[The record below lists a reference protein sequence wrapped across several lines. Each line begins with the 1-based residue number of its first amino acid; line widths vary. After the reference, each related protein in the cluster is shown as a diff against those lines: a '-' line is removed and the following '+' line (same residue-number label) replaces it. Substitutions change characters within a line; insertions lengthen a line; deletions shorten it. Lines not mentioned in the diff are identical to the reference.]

1 MSYPKNLGTKLNYLT
16 NYSTNSV
23 KLNMDNSIT
32 ELNNISSGA
41 RMQFTLP
48 PNSLVD
54 LSSFSVHA
62 QFETTRVSAEGGEVR
77 PYYLTRNVMSM
88 VRRLTVE
95 IGGQTV
101 SDIQDY
107 NLINQIFSDYQIGIE
122 GSSKK
127 LLSNTDPLLKYD
139 SVGFQLPALCVLP
152 DDGNKIDVR
161 VDRRPI
167 CLSQFL
173 GFLGGG
179 AGIKYLDTQL
189 TGTIKITME
198 LAPASHILFRPGN
211 IAIDGSTEI
220 PEGNP
225 NNPVNLAKGTYK
237 LEQVYA
243 TIKKCSIDDG
253 VYFAS
258 VASALQAGIPFEYKY
273 NHFQTTKS
281 NITDGNLTMR
291 YEIMSNSVDLAL
303 MTFYYNDNNNR
314 EEFGEIPDYVLLA
327 GDGAND
333 PIPDGVLAPNC
344 SGKALALSGKQSCFC
359 TQYFRRV
366 GGHVDTTKFYI
377 NGERLPQY
385 DMKNP
390 QCYNQSLID
399 FGIHDHT
406 ANGIFWGINSYDS
419 WVKNY
424 WIASARLSHVCNDDT
439 FVSGFNANGVP
450 LTLSVETTAV
460 ANALNNKQAQLFVM
474 TSEVLQVYAG
484 RQVNRV
490 K

>member
-62 QFETTRVSAEGGEVR
+62 QFETTPATSAGNATR

-107 NLINQIFSDYQIGIE
+107 NLINQIFTDYQFGIE

-127 LLSNTDPLLKYD
+127 LLSNTDPLDKRDTLGVQRAGL
-139 SVGFQLPALCVLP
+139 SAIANANAASL
-152 DDGNKIDVR
+152 R

-198 LAPASHILFRPGN
+198 LAPASHILWRPRPVAADGVAAIGAADPNGN
-211 IAIDGSTEI
+211 DGVIDG
-220 PEGNP
+220 
-225 NNPVNLAKGTYK
+225 TYQ
-237 LEQVYA
+237 LSNVYA

-281 NITDGNLTMR
+281 NLTDGNLTMR

-303 MTFYYNDNNNR
+303 MTFYNDGR
-314 EEFGEIPDYVLLA
+314 ETFGEMVDSANLGSNGATDILA
-327 GDGAND
+327 AN
-333 PIPDGVLAPNC
+333 VLAPKC
-344 SGKALALSGKQSCFC
+344 SGKTLALAGKQSSFSS
-359 TQYFRRV
+359 QYFRRV
-366 GGHVDTTKFYI
+366 GTHIDTTKFYI

-399 FGIHDHT
+399 FGIHDDT
-406 ANGIFWGINSYDS
+406 ANGIFWGINSYDA
-419 WVKNY
+419 WQKYY

-450 LTLSVETTAV
+450 LTLSVETTAI
-460 ANALNNKQAQLFVM
+460 AGAANNKQGQLFVM

-484 RQVNRV
+484 RQIN
-490 K
+490 KIK

>member
-32 ELNNISSGA
+32 ELNNITSGA

-62 QFETTRVSAEGGEVR
+62 EFETTPAAAENGEVR

-107 NLINQIFSDYQIGIE
+107 NLINQIFSDYQFGIE

-127 LLSNTDPLLKYD
+127 LLSNTDPLLKHD
-139 SVGFQLPALCVLP
+139 SQGLQMSALCVIP
-152 DDGNKIDVR
+152 DDADTVNLR

-198 LAPASHILFRPGN
+198 LAPASHILFRPL
-211 IAIDGSTEI
+211 AVDDDGATPI
-220 PEGNP
+220 LQGQP
-225 NNPVNLAKGTYK
+225 NNPVNLANGTYK
-237 LEQVYA
+237 LSQVYA

-281 NITDGNLTMR
+281 NLTDGNLTMR
-291 YEIMSNSVDLAL
+291 YEIMSNSVDMAL
-303 MTFYYNDNNNR
+303 MTFYEDDR
-314 EEFGEIPDYVLLA
+314 EVFGEIPDAELLA
-327 GDGAND
+327 SNGDSD
-333 PIPDGVLAPNC
+333 IIPNGVLAPNC
-344 SGKALALSGKQSCFC
+344 SGKTLALSGKSSCFS
-359 TQYFRRV
+359 TKYFRRI

-385 DMKNP
+385 DMRNP

-399 FGIHDHT
+399 FGIHDDT

-419 WVKNY
+419 WQKNY
-424 WIASARLSHVCNDDT
+424 WVASARLSHVCNDDT

-450 LTLSVETTAV
+450 LTLSVETTAL
-460 ANALNNKQAQLFVM
+460 AGALNNKQAQLFVM

>member
-23 KLNMDNSIT
+23 KLNMDNSSSELQSIT
-32 ELNNISSGA
+32 SGA
-41 RMQFTLP
+41 RLQFTLP

-54 LSSFSVHA
+54 LSSLSVHA
-62 QFETTRVSAEGGEVR
+62 DFETTRATANGANSR
-77 PYYLTRNVMSM
+77 PYYLTRNAMSM
-88 VRRLTVE
+88 VKRLTIE
-95 IGGQTV
+95 IGGQVV

-107 NLINQIFSDYQIGIE
+107 NLINQIFSDYQFGIE

-139 SVGFQLPALCVLP
+139 TNGVQRTALGLIANA
-152 DDGNKIDVR
+152 DAAALILDK
-161 VDRRPI
+161 RPI
-167 CLSQFL
+167 VLSQFL

-179 AGIKYLDTQL
+179 AGIKYIDTQL

-198 LAPASHILFRPGN
+198 LAPAKNILFRPGPTGMN
-211 IAIDGSTEI
+211 GAAQLAAGD
-220 PEGNP
+220 PNGNGDLVP
-225 NNPVNLAKGTYK
+225 GAYK
-237 LEQVYA
+237 LDKVYA

-273 NHFQTTKS
+273 NHFSTTKS
-281 NITDGNLTMR
+281 GLTNGDLTMR

-303 MTFYYNDNNNR
+303 LTFYDSNNR
-314 EEFGEIPDYVLLA
+314 EEFGEIPSAAALGFNANATGIVPNNVVAPNVSGKCLALA
-327 GDGAND
+327 G
-333 PIPDGVLAPNC
+333 
-344 SGKALALSGKQSCFC
+344 KMSCFS
-359 TQYFRRV
+359 TKYFQRV
-366 GGHVDTTKFYI
+366 GSHIDTTKFFI

-399 FGIHDHT
+399 FGIHDDT
-406 ANGIFWGINSYDS
+406 ANGIFWGINSYES
-419 WVKNY
+419 WEQNY

-450 LTLSVETTAV
+450 LTLSVETTSPLPAV
-460 ANALNNKQAQLFVM
+460 DKIGQLFVM
-474 TSEVLQVYAG
+474 TTEVLQVYSG

>member
-32 ELNNISSGA
+32 ELNNITSGA
-41 RMQFTLP
+41 RMQFTMP
-48 PNSLVD
+48 PNSLID

-62 QFETTRVSAEGGEVR
+62 LFETTPATRQNGAGR
-77 PYYLTRNVMSM
+77 PHYLTRNVMSM

-107 NLINQIFSDYQIGIE
+107 NLINQIFSDYQFGIE

-127 LLSNTDPLLKYD
+127 LSSNSDPLLKTNLIGEQK
-139 SVGFQLPALCVLP
+139 SALCAITDNAQNANLIL
-152 DDGNKIDVR
+152 DN
-161 VDRRPI
+161 RPI

-189 TGTIKITME
+189 TGTIQITME
-198 LAPASHILFRPGN
+198 LAPASHILWYPEA
-211 IAIDGSTEI
+211 IAVDGVGAI
-220 PEGNP
+220 LAGDP
-225 NNPVNLAKGTYK
+225 NNNGLTPPTYK
-237 LEQVYA
+237 LSQVYV

-281 NITDGNLTMR
+281 NLTDGNLTMQ
-291 YEIMSNSVDLAL
+291 YEIMSNSVDSAL
-303 MTFYYNDNNNR
+303 MT
-314 EEFGEIPDYVLLA
+314 
-327 GDGAND
+327 
-333 PIPDGVLAPNC
+333 
-344 SGKALALSGKQSCFC
+344 
-359 TQYFRRV
+359 
-366 GGHVDTTKFYI
+366 
-377 NGERLPQY
+377 
-385 DMKNP
+385 
-390 QCYNQSLID
+390 
-399 FGIHDHT
+399 
-406 ANGIFWGINSYDS
+406 SY
-419 WVKNY
+419 
-424 WIASARLSHVCNDDT
+424 VCNDDT

-450 LTLSVETTAV
+450 LTLSVETTAHGGAPNDKV
-460 ANALNNKQAQLFVM
+460 GQLFVM

>member
-32 ELNNISSGA
+32 ELNNITSGA

-62 QFETTRVSAEGGEVR
+62 LFETTPATSAANATR

-107 NLINQIFSDYQIGIE
+107 NLINQIFSDYQFGIE

-127 LLSNTDPLLKYD
+127 LLSNTDPLDKRD
-139 SVGFQLPALCVLP
+139 TNGVQRAALSAIANPNAINLRL
-152 DDGNKIDVR
+152 DK
-161 VDRRPI
+161 RPI

-179 AGIKYLDTQL
+179 AGIKYIDTQL

-198 LAPASHILFRPGN
+198 LAPASHILWRPRPVGTN
-211 IAIDGSTEI
+211 GIDQINNADANGDGAIDD
-220 PEGNP
+220 
-225 NNPVNLAKGTYK
+225 GTYK
-237 LEQVYA
+237 LSQVYA

-281 NITDGNLTMR
+281 NLTDGNLTMR

-303 MTFYYNDNNNR
+303 MTFYNNADR
-314 EEFGEIPDYVLLA
+314 ETFGEMVDSVNLAANGATDIIPQ
-327 GDGAND
+327 N
-333 PIPDGVLAPNC
+333 VLAPKC
-344 SGKALALSGKQSCFC
+344 SGKTLALAGKQSSFS
-359 TQYFRRV
+359 TNYFRRI
-366 GGHVDTTKFYI
+366 GTHVDTTKFFI

-390 QCYNQSLID
+390 QCFNQSLID
-399 FGIHDHT
+399 FGIHDDT
-406 ANGIFWGINSYDS
+406 ANGIFWGINSYDA
-419 WVKNY
+419 WQKYY

-450 LTLSVETTAV
+450 LTLSVETTAT
-460 ANALNNKQAQLFVM
+460 AAAGNDKIGQLFVM